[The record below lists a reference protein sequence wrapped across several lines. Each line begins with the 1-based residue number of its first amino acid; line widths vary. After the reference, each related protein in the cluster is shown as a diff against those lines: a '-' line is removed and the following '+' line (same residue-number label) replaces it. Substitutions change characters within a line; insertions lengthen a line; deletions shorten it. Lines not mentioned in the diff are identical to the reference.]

1 MDLDP
6 HLTPTPATF
15 DRLEQQLHSWCARH
29 PIDSGRLGG
38 VLPALVASAAR
49 TPQPEPTLQSALD
62 LFERMAEWPRYLASL
77 SQDPGAVS
85 RLVGLIGASPWL
97 AQLLTA
103 RPALADELLP
113 GRYAERLPDAR
124 ALRASLHDTLRRCS
138 DDETTQWI
146 ALRNF
151 KHSCLLHIL
160 SLDLAGALTL
170 DQVSGAL
177 SDLAEALLAIVLQQV
192 SRRAGHGDAAIG
204 IVAYGK
210 LGSREMSYASDTDIV
225 FLHGGDPGTD
235 ATAQVR
241 LATTVNRWLTAP
253 TAAGTLYETDFRL
266 RPYGDSGQLVNSLP
280 GFRDYQLNAAWT
292 WEHQALTR
300 ARFIAGTDA
309 LATGFTQLRREALGR
324 VRDPEKLRADVLGM
338 RARILASRPPGTDL
352 ATDFDVKHSRGG
364 VIDLEF
370 IVQFLLLR
378 RAHQHP
384 SLTEVGDNAGALAHA
399 SALGLI
405 PAGLAR
411 ENTSAYSAYRRWMHR
426 ERLRGNEIV
435 RVPLQEAKFHQAAVK
450 ELWAHVFAET
460 TESSTSAKSSE
471 SAKSET
477 THA

>member
-1 MDLDP
+1 MYSLAQDDLDRLRAEP
-6 HLTPTPATF
+6 HYAQLGDGARV
-15 DRLEQQLHSWCARH
+15 RLEGL
-29 PIDSGRLGG
+29 
-38 VLPALVASAAR
+38 LPVIVDSAAATSEPDTTLR
-49 TPQPEPTLQSALD
+49 TALD
-62 LFERMAEWPRYLASL
+62 LALRMAAWPRYLTTLATH
-77 SQDPGAVS
+77 PGAVA
-85 RLVGLIGASPWL
+85 RLVALIGASPWL
-97 AQLLTA
+97 GQLLLA

-113 GRYAERLPDAR
+113 GRSGDRPPERA
-124 ALRASLHDTLRRCS
+124 ALQASLDDTLARCS
-138 DDETTQWI
+138 HDELGPMI
-146 ALRNF
+146 ALCNF
-151 KHSCLLHIL
+151 KHSVLLQVL
-160 SLDLAGALTL
+160 ALDLEGALTL

-177 SDLAEALLAIVLQQV
+177 SDLAETLLAIVLQQV
-192 SRRAGHGDAAIG
+192 SRRAGHGRDQGDAAIG

-225 FLHGGDPGTD
+225 FLHGGDPSAD

-266 RPYGDSGQLVNSLP
+266 RPYGASGQLVNSLP

-338 RARILASRPPGTDL
+338 RARILASRPRPAGL

-411 ENTSAYSAYRRWMHR
+411 ETASAYSAYRLWMHR

-460 TESSTSAKSSE
+460 TESSTSAE
-471 SAKSET
+471 SAESTKSET